1 MTFSVSRD
9 GQICICSGLFSILG
23 VWLWFGLQLRLE
35 LVLKASELGLG
46 LGLVLVGLD
55 VVWGWKIA
63 PVMYICQSRAESN
76 TQAFGFGFSSILVSI
91 TTNYFAF

>member
-35 LVLKASELGLG
+35 LVLKVSGLVLGLR
-46 LGLVLVGLD
+46 LVLVGLD
-55 VVWGWKIA
+55 VCMGMENSACHVYLSVLDGK
-63 PVMYICQSRAESN
+63 
-76 TQAFGFGFSSILVSI
+76 
-91 TTNYFAF
+91 